1 MSESRLA
8 RALPAALL
16 LAAAATALWT
26 VPALM
31 RMAQVERTARSMEAA
46 STRLAGTNVLDAM
59 SAAIRDIGDAV
70 EPAVVHVSVAG
81 ESKGRLG
88 VRQFTQSGSG
98 WIWDTAGHVVTNA
111 HVVDGATALEVQL
124 NDGSLHPAT
133 LVGLDPRTDIA
144 VLRVN
149 TDGLLPARR
158 SSALPAQGDMVFAFG
173 SPFEFRFSMSSGIVS
188 GVGRSAGL
196 AEVEYE
202 SFIQVDAA
210 INPGNSGGPLT
221 DTHGN
226 VIGMNTAIAT
236 GRGSSVGSGQFA
248 GIGLAIPMA
257 IAENVVTQLIE
268 HGAVKRGFLGVSVMD
283 LRRIA
288 SLAARDQAFRT
299 VAEHFTG
306 EGAVI
311 TSVSAGS
318 PAAAVGLRVG
328 DVIMSIGGQRIGA
341 SDEVMSEIG
350 TKRPGSELPLEV
362 WRGDATDPTGAR
374 LKVRAVLGTLDPNV
388 NARLFVAA
396 FERAGLTALTDGK
409 RDGRRGVDVRD
420 SQGPLAADI
429 PAGSLIVAL
438 EGLRVTSLDDLWV
451 RLTRSAIGRS
461 RLTAPPSV
469 QVTVVRP
476 DGTERDVEI
485 PLR

>member
-124 NDGSLHPAT
+124 HDGSLHPAT

-173 SPFEFRFSMSSGIVS
+173 SPFEFRFSMSSGIVVS
-188 GVGRSAGL
+188 
-196 AEVEYE
+196 
-202 SFIQVDAA
+202 
-210 INPGNSGGPLT
+210 
-221 DTHGN
+221 
-226 VIGMNTAIAT
+226 
-236 GRGSSVGSGQFA
+236 
-248 GIGLAIPMA
+248 
-257 IAENVVTQLIE
+257 EN
-268 HGAVKRGFLGVSVMD
+268 
-283 LRRIA
+283 LR
-288 SLAARDQAFRT
+288 
-299 VAEHFTG
+299 
-306 EGAVI
+306 
-311 TSVSAGS
+311 
-318 PAAAVGLRVG
+318 
-328 DVIMSIGGQRIGA
+328 
-341 SDEVMSEIG
+341 
-350 TKRPGSELPLEV
+350 K
-362 WRGDATDPTGAR
+362 
-374 LKVRAVLGTLDPNV
+374 PNC
-388 NARLFVAA
+388 
-396 FERAGLTALTDGK
+396 G
-409 RDGRRGVDVRD
+409 
-420 SQGPLAADI
+420 
-429 PAGSLIVAL
+429 
-438 EGLRVTSLDDLWV
+438 
-451 RLTRSAIGRS
+451 S
-461 RLTAPPSV
+461 RLIRLCRW
-469 QVTVVRP
+469 VV
-476 DGTERDVEI
+476 
-485 PLR
+485 PLRQCPIRKMGGAEGM